1 MATYGNFTGISTDGT
16 NIYVAAKNTSAVQYI
31 LQLDSSGAGVNA
43 WNASAYNLNGIYWYS
58 GSLYLCDTLAN
69 KIVKYTPNGSFVDI
83 ASVSSYGT
91 PKDITS
97 DGTYFYVGLTNGKVV
112 KVLIASPYTVSSLV
126 ASGLSSMGGISYG
139 DGALVATDTTA
150 GKLYNVNITSGILDE
165 IGLTGGYYGGFTGTN
180 IQGVYTNTSAVSP
193 YAFFNTPATL
203 YGIYDEGGGG
213 MTGDGGFVS
222 GSPIGLTGYVDSPTN
237 TEDARFNGLTYITST
252 GFGGP
257 TGSVFYVVDSG
268 NAAIRKIYFYP
279 PTNSS
284 VSTFYA
290 GTGITGGGGGGGGGA
305 PCFLDGSEIL
315 CLVDD
320 KEVYVPVEQLQKGTL
335 VKTSL
340 DGYKKLE
347 AVGKK
352 GIWNTQTPERIQQRL
367 YKLTPANYPQLTKD
381 LFLTGCHSILVDE
394 LTDVQRQRSITE
406 LERIFVTD
414 KKYRLIACVDER
426 AEPWQSE
433 GAYIVWHFALE
444 SENIRT
450 NYGVYANGGLLVE
463 SCSINYLQN
472 RSNMRLM

>member
-1 MATYGNFTGISTDGT
+1 MATYGNFTGIATDGT
-16 NIYVAAKNTSAVQYI
+16 NVYVAAKNTSAVQYI

-58 GSLYLCDTLAN
+58 DSLYLCDATAK

-83 ASVSSYGT
+83 ANVTSYGT

-97 DGTYFYVGLTNGKVV
+97 DATYFYVGLTNGKVV

-126 ASGLSSMGGISYG
+126 ASGLSSIGGISYG
-139 DGALVATDTTA
+139 DGALVATDTSA
-150 GKLYNVNITSGILDE
+150 GKLYNVNVTSGILDE
-165 IGLTGGYYGGFTGTN
+165 IGLTGGGYGGLTGTN
-180 IQGVYTNTSAVSP
+180 IQGVYTNIYSTSP
-193 YAFFNTPATL
+193 YAFFNTPATV

-213 MTGDGGFVS
+213 ITGDGGFVA
-222 GSPIGLTGYVDSPTN
+222 GSTAGGVTGYVDSPTN
-237 TEDARFNGLTYITST
+237 LQDARFNGLTYITST
-252 GFGGP
+252 TGYTGA
-257 TGSVFYVVDSG
+257 GSVFYVVDSG
-268 NAAIRKIYFYP
+268 NAAIREINFGGGP
-279 PTNSS
+279 GS

-290 GTGITGGGGGGGGGA
+290 GTGITGGGGGA
-305 PCFLDGSEIL
+305 PCFLEGSEIL

-340 DGYKKLE
+340 DGYKKVD

-352 GIWNTQTPERIQQRL
+352 GIWNPETPERIQQRL
-367 YKLTPANYPQLTKD
+367 YKLTPANYPELQKD

-394 LTDVQRQRSITE
+394 LTDVQRQRSIVE

-444 SENIRT
+444 SENVRT

-472 RSNMRLM
+472 RSNMLLM